1 MTHNCILLTCTN
13 TTVCR
18 DVAKVFNR
26 RKSSND
32 RWVLGRKA
40 HSSVPDGTL
49 YLGGSGGM
57 PPQEILKMRT
67 LGDAFSLI
75 LGAKSRGFRTDFYQ
89 VTGNKVMMNCS
100 LD

>member
-1 MTHNCILLTCTN
+1 MYLT
-13 TTVCR
+13 R

-32 RWVLGRKA
+32 RRVFVPKA
-40 HSSVPDGTL
+40 HSSVPLARYTK
-49 YLGGSGGM
+49 GGPGAC
-57 PPQEILKMRT
+57 PPPPREILKMRT

-75 LGAKSRGFRTDFYQ
+75 LGAKSRAFRTNVYQ

-100 LD
+100 LDCF